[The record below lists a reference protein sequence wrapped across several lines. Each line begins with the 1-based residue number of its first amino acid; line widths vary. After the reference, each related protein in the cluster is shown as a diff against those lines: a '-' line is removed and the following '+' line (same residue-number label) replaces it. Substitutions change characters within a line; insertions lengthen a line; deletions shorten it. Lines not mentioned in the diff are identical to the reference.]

1 MARLMDLGM
10 SSVNQTLI
18 EMGDIAERTLQI
30 ALDSYFKN
38 DGSRKKVLELSEEL
52 RGLADEISDISDIA
66 VELVARYQPVAKD
79 LRLIRAS
86 MEIAYIFWRLGR
98 YTYDIIDTIEILNPV
113 LDSDCDKTT
122 VMKISYIVGNV
133 MELGLLSLKNK
144 DETIVEKL
152 YEMDSTVDTLY
163 RKYLRDTIN
172 TENTDIWGIHSRC
185 YISNILILKYLERIS
200 DHVCYLGDCVT
211 YLVTG
216 RSSPRR

>member
-10 SSVNQTLI
+10 SSVNETLI
-18 EMGDIAERTLQI
+18 EMGDIAERTLQTS
-30 ALDSYFKN
+30 LDSYFKN

-52 RGLADEISDISDIA
+52 RGLADEINDIA

-98 YTYDIIDTIEILNPV
+98 YSYDIIDTIEILNPV
-113 LDSDCDKTT
+113 LDGDCEKST
-122 VMKISYIVGNV
+122 VMEISHIVRNV
-133 MELGLLSLKNK
+133 MKLGLLSLRNK
-144 DETIVEKL
+144 DETIVVKL
-152 YEMDSTVDTLY
+152 YEMDSTVDALY

-172 TENTDIWGIHSRC
+172 TENRDIWSIHLRC
-185 YISNILILKYLERIS
+185 YIRNILILRYLERIS
-200 DHVCYLGDCVT
+200 DHACYLGDCVS

>member
-10 SSVNQTLI
+10 STVNETLI
-18 EMGDIAERTLQI
+18 EMGELAKRTLQI

-38 DGSRKKVLELSEEL
+38 DGPRKKVLELSEEI
-52 RGLADEISDISDIA
+52 RVLADEISDIA

-86 MEIAYIFWRLGR
+86 MEIAYIFWRFSR
-98 YTYDIIDTIEILNPV
+98 YSYDIIDTIEILNPV
-113 LDSDCDKTT
+113 LNGDCDKTP
-122 VMKISYIVGNV
+122 VMEISYIVRNV
-133 MELGLLSLKNK
+133 MDLSLLSLRNK

-152 YEMDSTVDTLY
+152 YEMDSTVDALY

-172 TENTDIWGIHSRC
+172 TEDGDIWSIHSRC

-200 DHVCYLGDCVT
+200 DHACYLGDCVS

>member
-10 SSVNQTLI
+10 STVNETLI

-38 DGSRKKVLELSEEL
+38 DGSRKKVVELSEEL
-52 RGLADEISDISDIA
+52 RGLADEISDIA

-79 LRLIRAS
+79 LRLIRVS
-86 MEIAYIFWRLGR
+86 MEMAYIFWRFSR
-98 YTYDIIDTIEILNPV
+98 YSYDIIDTIEILNPV
-113 LDSDCDKTT
+113 LDGDCDKTPVT
-122 VMKISYIVGNV
+122 EISYLVRNV
-133 MELGLLSLKNK
+133 MDLSLLSLRNK
-144 DETIVEKL
+144 DETIVEKI
-152 YEMDSTVDTLY
+152 YELDSIVDALY

-172 TENTDIWGIHSRC
+172 SEDRDIWSIHSRC

-200 DHVCYLGDCVT
+200 DHACFLGDSIS

-216 RSSPRR
+216 RSSPRQ

>member
-10 SSVNQTLI
+10 STVNETLI

-38 DGSRKKVLELSEEL
+38 YGSRKKVLELSEEL
-52 RGLADEISDISDIA
+52 RGLADEISDIS

-98 YTYDIIDTIEILNPV
+98 YSYDIIDAIEILNPV
-113 LDSDCDKTT
+113 LDNDDCDKTT
-122 VMKISYIVGNV
+122 VMEISYMVRNV
-133 MELGLLSLKNK
+133 MKLSLLSLRNK

-152 YEMDSTVDTLY
+152 YEIDSTVEALY
-163 RKYLRDTIN
+163 KKYLRDTIN
-172 TENTDIWGIHSRC
+172 MEKR
-185 YISNILILKYLERIS
+185 YLEHTFAMLYQQYIN
-200 DHVCYLGDCVT
+200 L
-211 YLVTG
+211 
-216 RSSPRR
+216 